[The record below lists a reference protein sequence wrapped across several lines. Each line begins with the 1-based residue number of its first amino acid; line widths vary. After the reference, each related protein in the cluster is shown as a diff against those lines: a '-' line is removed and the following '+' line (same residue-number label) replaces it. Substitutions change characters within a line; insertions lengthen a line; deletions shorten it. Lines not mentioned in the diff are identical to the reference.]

1 LVLADCGITRLPNL
15 GCRDELASG
24 TLLALLAEFE
34 TLPASVHVIYASRT
48 NLAAKSRAMIDFL
61 VEKTDRAWPPPTQ
74 HIAPVTIYCLI
85 WATDFDPAN
94 MHRIK

>member
-1 LVLADCGITRLPNL
+1 MLADCGITRLPNL